1 MSKLIPISFL
11 AFISL
16 YGVATLMYPGGS
28 ISTPESDHFLW
39 SENYFC
45 DMMNSKA
52 MNGKHNSARLFSIT
66 ALISLCIGITSFF
79 IWFASQKSCSDNS
92 KLVLKISGIT
102 TMLFSCLIFTQW
114 HNQLI
119 ILAIVSGII
128 PLSIIL
134 NVILKNINSY
144 DIALTI
150 FVFTFL
156 VGYVLIYYLNI
167 MPNLHPIVQKCV
179 VLIGFIWIIRIQFR
193 NEKMKV

>member
-1 MSKLIPISFL
+1 
-11 AFISL
+11 
-16 YGVATLMYPGGS
+16 MYPGGS

-52 MNGKHNSARLFSIT
+52 INGKHNSARLFSIT